1 MEGKKLIPP
10 GQKDYKY
17 GLETA
22 FKLAGEK
29 LASLNIEEQCNKT
42 GASFKY
48 VNGKKTISLDYLG
61 SPCIITL
68 PEMDVSPTAASHET
82 LQPRDKLLI
91 LHYLINADG
100 SQPEGNRIT
109 YKEIPDG
116 ATYFP
121 TFYKR
126 AIKPLID
133 NFANE
138 GNKLLDISAGMG
150 GIKADYG
157 DLSVTINAFQ
167 RVPLTFVL
175 WYGDDELA
183 AEGNILFDSN
193 ITGYLPAEDITVL
206 CEIIAWKLVRL
217 SREIQ
222 K

>member
-10 GQKDYKY
+10 DQKDYKY
-17 GLETA
+17 GLEAA

-29 LASLNIEEQCNKT
+29 LANLNIEDQCNKC

-48 VNGKKTISLDYLG
+48 VNGKKIIFLDYLG

-100 SQPEGNRIT
+100 SPPTGKMIT

-126 AIKPLID
+126 AIKPLLD
-133 NFANE
+133 NFAKKPHDFLDVAA
-138 GNKLLDISAGMG
+138 KLS
-150 GIKADYG
+150 GIKADFG
-157 DLSVTINAFQ
+157 DLSVTIYAFKK
-167 RVPLTFVL
+167 VPLIFVL
-175 WYGDDELA
+175 WCGDDELA
-183 AEGNILFDSN
+183 PEGSILFDSN
-193 ITGYLPAEDITVL
+193 ITGYLSAEDITVL
-206 CEIIAWKLVRL
+206 CEIIAWRL
-217 SREIQ
+217 A
-222 K
+222 